1 MSIISLL
8 GRIATLLLVA
18 IFIEGMVTF
27 GDAFDF
33 KNYSAIGVIFQSLLF
48 CVCIWLGAEWY
59 TEDSKQ

>member
-1 MSIISLL
+1 
-8 GRIATLLLVA
+8 
-18 IFIEGMVTF
+18 MVTF